1 MLLEHLYHQ
10 CSQTIKSILT
20 SCLVLGHLS
29 NLHQSHPL
37 VSSTLVPFFRASYL
51 PICEHLFFLLSQKMV
66 QQEDFFS
73 GATATT
79 PVTNVLSVVVVV
91 VVPVVPAAPE
101 PAVEAAAL
109 EPVAAAPLPLAG
121 ALDF

>member
-1 MLLEHLYHQ
+1 MLLEHTYHQ

-20 SCLVLGHLS
+20 SCLVLGHLY
-29 NLHQSHPL
+29 NRHQSHPL

-91 VVPVVPAAPE
+91 VVSVAPAAAAPE
-101 PAVEAAAL
+101 PAVEA
-109 EPVAAAPLPLAG
+109 VAPLPLAG

>member
-1 MLLEHLYHQ
+1 
-10 CSQTIKSILT
+10 
-20 SCLVLGHLS
+20 
-29 NLHQSHPL
+29 
-37 VSSTLVPFFRASYL
+37 
-51 PICEHLFFLLSQKMV
+51 MV